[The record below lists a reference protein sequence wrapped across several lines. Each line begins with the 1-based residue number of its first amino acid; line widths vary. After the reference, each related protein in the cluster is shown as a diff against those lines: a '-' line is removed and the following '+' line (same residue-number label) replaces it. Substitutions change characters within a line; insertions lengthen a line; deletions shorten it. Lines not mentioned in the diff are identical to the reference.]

1 MKKNHKNY
9 WHISLCQ
16 IFSICPILPML
27 PESNTQLE
35 KNFLVA
41 AARGDLKTIKKCL
54 AAGVAINTTDQFQ
67 ETALFKAVFLNHLAV
82 AAFLM
87 EQGINVN
94 IHPNH
99 ANNTTFL
106 HCLCYG
112 LPTREEE
119 TAAYFILDFALN
131 KYGAHPNP
139 LDRYGDTPLDKAYQ
153 RNNTPCIRLLTKAGG
168 IRSAKCIGLE
178 HTDS

>member
-1 MKKNHKNY
+1 
-9 WHISLCQ
+9 
-16 IFSICPILPML
+16 ML
-27 PESNTQLE
+27 PQSNTELE

-41 AARGDLKTIKKCL
+41 AARGDLKTVKKCL

-67 ETALFKAVFLNHLAV
+67 ETALFKAVFSDHWNV

-106 HCLCYG
+106 HSLCYESST
-112 LPTREEE
+112 PEET

-139 LDRYGDTPLDKAYQ
+139 LDRYGDTPLDRAYQ
-153 RNNTPCIRLLTKAGG
+153 RENIPCIRLLTKAGG

-178 HTDS
+178 PTDS